1 MRASLKFKIFLW
13 YLRKGIIL
21 TKKIILLNEIGKTTA
36 NNVVFAIEKR

>member
-1 MRASLKFKIFLW
+1 MRASLKIKVFLW

-21 TKKIILLNEIGKTTA
+21 TKKIILLNEIGKTV